1 MLKWVVLLSS
11 CLHLIS
17 ASFDYVYDEHLFMG
31 EKSSFMEV
39 LEIFN
44 FKFENLK
51 PLLTFEQT
59 LKMCWVWAFPWRKN
73 SAPYWDKQ

>member
-39 LEIFN
+39 LELETFN
-44 FKFENLK
+44 FTFEYLK

-59 LKMCWVWAFPWRKN
+59 LKMC
-73 SAPYWDKQ
+73 

>member
-17 ASFDYVYDEHLFMG
+17 ASFDYVYDEHIFMG

-39 LEIFN
+39 LESEIFN
-44 FKFENLK
+44 FKFE
-51 PLLTFEQT
+51 
-59 LKMCWVWAFPWRKN
+59 
-73 SAPYWDKQ
+73 